1 METWITNSESA
12 LDGVAVF
19 GQFCIFFCKKTCVWY
34 LFWSPSLTSSWPD
47 KWTCQRKWF
56 ASLQTGWFSL
66 TDKIFVT
73 KKIRNEIVVSPFWW
87 QAQEASCIRLQYY
100 KDTMMHKLNIRI
112 YQDFFSPISIF
123 LSCGFCLDLCTLNF
137 YLTRCI
143 DIGLKIGNR
152 HLNGEERNYK

>member
-1 METWITNSESA
+1 MNPLWMGLQF
-12 LDGVAVF
+12 LDNFA
-19 GQFCIFFCKKTCVWY
+19 KKNWVWY
-34 LFWSPSLTSSWPD
+34 LFWTPSRTSSWPD

-66 TDKIFVT
+66 TDKIFVA

-87 QAQEASCIRLQYY
+87 QAQEASCIRLQHY
-100 KDTMMHKLNIRI
+100 KDTMMHNLNIRI
-112 YQDFFSPISIF
+112 YKGFFCPFSIAF
-123 LSCGFCLDLCTLNF
+123 LSCRFCFGLCSLNF
-137 YLTRCI
+137 YLIRCV